1 MIRLFKQEF
10 NISLINILITSL
22 MAGVIGDA
30 FPEHY
35 VRHFQRPPHIIRKLA
50 TLKLINFS
58 RSRET

>member
-30 FPEHY
+30 FLKHY
-35 VRHFQRPPHIIRKLA
+35 VAWALSVA
-50 TLKLINFS
+50 ASLN
-58 RSRET
+58 